1 MLSIPIHP
9 DEDTYRRPDHLEQQ
23 RRAMIKRVRLQ
34 EEWPEER
41 IQALVA
47 RYEETDQLALQE
59 ALNQKQEWD

>member
-1 MLSIPIHP
+1 MLTIEDARSIM
-9 DEDTYRRPDHLEQQ
+9 EAVRELRRPEP
-23 RRAMIKRVRLQ
+23 

-41 IQALVA
+41 VQALVV